1 MNLNSYLLSEI
12 ITYLTYKDQ
21 LHFIKSSN
29 VVYDIYKNKKELSI
43 NVVDS
48 TIQYILQYY
57 RNIEILKININKG
70 DFEII
75 KTVFKCIYPRLKMVV
90 FVVDYAGAMV
100 YYLNTPY
107 IYPTIQLEYYLS
119 NLTFKQFIKNHS
131 QLEYIHIENS
141 YSLTDSSIECILS
154 NCKELKELKL
164 IGCKGINREYPNTC
178 IIQV

>member
-1 MNLNSYLLSEI
+1 MNLNSYLLSNI
-12 ITYLTYKDQ
+12 ITYLTFKEQ
-21 LHFIKSSN
+21 LHFIQSSID
-29 VVYDIYKNKKELSI
+29 VYNIYKNKKKLSI

-75 KTVFKCIYPRLKMVV
+75 KTVFKCIYSQLKMVV
-90 FVVDYAGAMV
+90 FVVDYSGAMV
-100 YYLNTPY
+100 YYFNSPY

-119 NLTFKQFIKNHS
+119 NRTFKQFIDNHL

-141 YSLTDSSIECILS
+141 YSLTDSSVEHILS

-164 IGCKGINREYPNTC
+164 IGCKGINREYINK
-178 IIQV
+178 IIIHI